1 MVYAQ
6 KQYKNIQNTYWQI
19 LDHSVQWRRK
29 QRCHTDMD
37 DCSPLFQSSAL
48 CRSWHVFAV
57 SSAEIWLRL
66 YRRHTFHAA
75 KSFTFLSSE
84 PTGSLL
90 FCILGFLTANVEFD
104 LYNQRLTRKERLGI
118 TLGLAW
124 IWSAETNTGLQKGMP
139 DKSINTAIGGKPHL
153 CSTLVYQENEI
164 L

>member
-1 MVYAQ
+1 MYNDVESNDA
-6 KQYKNIQNTYWQI
+6 I
-19 LDHSVQWRRK
+19 LICAIALHYSRVLHPADR
-29 QRCHTDMD
+29 DMY
-37 DCSPLFQSSAL
+37 
-48 CRSWHVFAV
+48 FAV

-90 FCILGFLTANVEFD
+90 FCIFGLFSTANVEFD
-104 LYNQRLTRKERLGI
+104 LYKQRLTRKERLGI

-124 IWSAETNTGLQKGMP
+124 IWSAETNTGLQKGIP

-153 CSTLVYQENEI
+153 CRTLVYQENEVI
-164 L
+164 